1 MTKYNKYLQ
10 HAKSRKKTEINIDL
24 QQIAV
29 EYSRL
34 LNKKFCYIFSG
45 GEKIEFQFKTENFY
59 HLLGFHK
66 LTDLTVVKLVE
77 NFK

>member
-1 MTKYNKYLQ
+1 MAKYNKYLQ

-34 LNKKFCYIFSG
+34 LNK
-45 GEKIEFQFKTENFY
+45 
-59 HLLGFHK
+59 
-66 LTDLTVVKLVE
+66 
-77 NFK
+77 

>member
-1 MTKYNKYLQ
+1 MAKYNKYLQ

-34 LNKKFCYIFSG
+34 LNKKFCYIFSC

-59 HLLGFHK
+59 HLL
-66 LTDLTVVKLVE
+66 
-77 NFK
+77 